1 MENNTSKYLN
11 TNQFNQY
18 TIMPHQKSAQV
29 RQFEQTVNKFQSL
42 INELKDTLELM
53 PQKGSTTKECQKLC
67 IQRVISDLEANVNGI
82 QESDFIAN
90 SYSGSF
96 KLSYSGTK

>member
-1 MENNTSKYLN
+1 
-11 TNQFNQY
+11 
-18 TIMPHQKSAQV
+18 MPHQKSAQV

-67 IQRVISDLEANVNGI
+67 IQKAINDLEANVNGI

-90 SYSGSF
+90 SYSGNF